1 MSRNPDSL
9 LARELGVRQLAANIF
24 NYTVGSGIF
33 ALPAFAVLQL
43 GAAAPLAYLT
53 CAIVIGLVVM
63 CFAEAGSRVDAT
75 GGPYAYVEAAF
86 GPFVGFLAGCLVLS
100 TGTSA
105 AAGIFSLLARSVV
118 KLFPGAP
125 DWITPFLII
134 VLVVTLVS
142 INVRGVKT
150 GARVIEA
157 MTVIKLVPLIGFV
170 LVGAFFV
177 HPQNWAW
184 SDVPSLTQVLST
196 SGIVLFAFSGIEG
209 SLVPSGEVRNP
220 SRSVPRAA
228 LLALS
233 AVTLLYLAVQFVAL
247 GAAGLALGDDRTT
260 PLASVAAHMV
270 GPMGRT
276 IMIVAAVISMT
287 GYLSANVLSEPRGVF
302 AFSRDGFLP
311 RFLATVHPRF
321 RTPHYAIYVYGAV
334 VTAIALSG
342 TFEQLATFS
351 NLAALMLYFLVAI
364 SAWQLRG
371 RNVRSDGEPFT
382 PPGAAII
389 NVAACIAV
397 TLVFYETV
405 ERTQFLWLVGVL
417 VLICVLYAAR
427 RVRRNAKRAKIE

>member
-9 LARELGVRQLAANIF
+9 LVRELGVRQLAANIF

-43 GAAAPLAYLT
+43 GAAAPLAYIT
-53 CAIVIGLVVM
+53 CAILIGLVVT
-63 CFAEAGSRVDAT
+63 CFAEAGSRVDST
-75 GGPYAYVEAAF
+75 GGPYAYVETAL
-86 GPFVGFLAGCLVLS
+86 GPFVGFMAGCLVLS

-105 AAGIFSLLARSVV
+105 AAGIFSLLARSIV
-118 KLFPGAP
+118 KLFPAAP
-125 DWITPFLII
+125 AWTTPVVIVALVM
-134 VLVVTLVS
+134 VLVSV
-142 INVRGVKT
+142 NVRGVKT
-150 GARVIEA
+150 GARVVEA
-157 MTVIKLVPLIGFV
+157 MTVIKLVPLIGFIV
-170 LVGAFFV
+170 VGAFFL
-177 HPQNWAW
+177 HPQNWLW

-209 SLVPSGEVRNP
+209 SLVPSGEVTNP

-228 LLALS
+228 LFALS
-233 AVTLLYLAVQFVAL
+233 AVTVLYLAVQFVAL
-247 GAAGLALGDDRTT
+247 GAAGLALGNDRTT
-260 PLASVAAHMV
+260 PLAAAAAQMV
-270 GPMGRT
+270 GPPGRT

-311 RFLATVHPRF
+311 RFFSAVHPRF

-364 SAWQLRG
+364 SAWQLRR

-382 PPGAAII
+382 PPGGATV

-397 TLVFYETV
+397 ACVFYETV
-405 ERTQFLWLVGVL
+405 ERTQFLWLMGVL
-417 VLICVLYAAR
+417 VVICLLYGLR
-427 RVRRNAKRAKIE
+427 SLRGGFSEKRG